1 MKIKMKRLLF
11 LYNNW
16 DREHVI
22 IEIFARK
29 IKQNLDIKCYKVGML
44 DADLIKKIMQVRP
57 NLVIT
62 FPVGSYRQIVVYEF
76 IKKMYSSI
84 IMTYTVEGYLDLQN
98 DEQVKMFCGVFD
110 YSSSLID
117 YNLFWG
123 SKVSEVLGSKLL
135 EQNKVKSKEQIVVI
149 GNPLY
154 EKHEIAKL
162 YSKNQ
167 YVQTMKRERK
177 KYQKAILIATG
188 FHGGSYEL
196 KDLVSV
202 GDVVDIKGK
211 SKQEILHDP
220 MIKKYYDA
228 AEKEKIYRKEYI
240 SKIIESAEKYPEV
253 LFIVKYHP
261 QEIMR
266 IRIGQPNWVR
276 YLNILRGHKN
286 IVIVDRNIPIGAI
299 LPCCDF
305 LVHYGSTV
313 DMEAYIY
320 KIPTLK
326 FKMESDNDFMV
337 QSSDKFSATYIENIF
352 GGSLDPYIDML
363 LEDKNL
369 FKENTEKEK
378 DLNDYMNYKT
388 NQEYTPSQNLV
399 DFLSSNLEYSKIDLD
414 LKDYKDIFKFIVKR
428 KL

>member
-1 MKIKMKRLLF
+1 MGTRKRKLLF

-22 IEIFARK
+22 IEIFAKK
-29 IKQNLDIKCYKVGML
+29 INKNLDIKCYKVGML

-57 NLVIT
+57 NIVIT
-62 FPVGSYRQIVVYEF
+62 FPIASYRQIVVYEF
-76 IKKMYSSI
+76 IKKMYNSI
-84 IMTYTVEGYLDLQN
+84 IMAYTTEGYLDLQN
-98 DEQVKMFCGVFD
+98 DEQVKMHCGVFD

-117 YNLFWG
+117 YHLFWG
-123 SKVSEVLGSKLL
+123 TKVSEVLGTKLL
-135 EQNKVKSKEQIVVI
+135 GQNKVKRKEQIVVI

-154 EKHEIAKL
+154 EKREITKL
-162 YSKNQ
+162 YSHND
-167 YVQTMKRERK
+167 YVQIMKRESK
-177 KYQKAILIATG
+177 KYRKSVLIATG

-196 KDLVSV
+196 KDIVSV
-202 GDVVDIKGK
+202 GDIVDVKGK
-211 SKQEILHDP
+211 SKREVLNDP
-220 MIKKYYDA
+220 MVKKYQDA

-240 SKIIESAEKYPEV
+240 SKVIESAKKYPEV

-276 YLNILRGHKN
+276 YLNTLKGYKN
-286 IVIVDRNIPIGAI
+286 IVIVDQNIPIGAI

-326 FKMESDNDFMV
+326 FKMESDNDFLV

-352 GGSLDPYIDML
+352 GGTLNLYIDML
-363 LEDKNL
+363 LEGKNL
-369 FKENTEKEK
+369 FKENVEKEK
-378 DLNDYMNYKT
+378 DLNDYMGYKMD
-388 NQEYTPSQNLV
+388 QEYTPSQNLV
-399 DFLSSNLEYSKIDLD
+399 DFLSSD
-414 LKDYKDIFKFIVKR
+414 LKCNKIFLNAKDYIEIMKFIIRREV
-428 KL
+428 